1 MGLNKKNFDAVIVVE
16 GKDDTIRLKQ
26 FFPGIE
32 TIETNGSAVSDEV
45 LKQIQ
50 KLSESRQIIVFT
62 DPDFN
67 GERIRR
73 IVTKAVPDAKQAFIT
88 RKEGEPHK
96 KGSLGVEH
104 ASKEALEHALSDL
117 HEVEPQ
123 KSDLTPAIYRQLGL
137 AGGSGS
143 RKLREQVGIK
153 LRVGYGNSKQFYN
166 RLHTFGVSLAE
177 LKAAVKEVENDRYF
191 VKAKKNLGQ
200 NFLVDQTAILGIVEA
215 AGIKKDDQ
223 VIEIGPGIGSLTEQL
238 LLAGAKV
245 FAYEVDDSLPT
256 ILQNELPKKIDDQPL
271 ASRFKI
277 LLKDVLKANFKE
289 DIGDFF
295 DFTKPIKVVANLPY
309 YITTPIIFAL
319 AESDLHF
326 TSLTLMM
333 QKEVAE
339 RLEAQPGSKD
349 YGPLT
354 ISVQTEMKVKLA
366 LQVGRNSFMPRP
378 KVDSSVVVLT
388 PLKEKP
394 AIEDRKH
401 FIWVVKMCFSQR
413 RKTLNNNLKS
423 LLPDKTKRDE
433 LITELGVD
441 PRIRP
446 EDLTIEQFIKIAKFI
461 PAK

>member
-1 MGLNKKNFDAVIVVE
+1 MTNNIPISSPVRTQAIV
-16 GKDDTIRLKQ
+16 
-26 FFPGIE
+26 
-32 TIETNGSAVSDEV
+32 N
-45 LKQIQ
+45 
-50 KLSESRQIIVFT
+50 
-62 DPDFN
+62 
-67 GERIRR
+67 
-73 IVTKAVPDAKQAFIT
+73 
-88 RKEGEPHK
+88 
-96 KGSLGVEH
+96 
-104 ASKEALEHALSDL
+104 
-117 HEVEPQ
+117 
-123 KSDLTPAIYRQLGL
+123 
-137 AGGSGS
+137 
-143 RKLREQVGIK
+143 
-153 LRVGYGNSKQFYN
+153 
-166 RLHTFGVSLAE
+166 
-177 LKAAVKEVENDRYF
+177 RYF

-433 LITELGVD
+433 LITELGVE

>member
-1 MGLNKKNFDAVIVVE
+1 MTNNIPIGSPVRTQAIV
-16 GKDDTIRLKQ
+16 
-26 FFPGIE
+26 
-32 TIETNGSAVSDEV
+32 N
-45 LKQIQ
+45 
-50 KLSESRQIIVFT
+50 
-62 DPDFN
+62 
-67 GERIRR
+67 
-73 IVTKAVPDAKQAFIT
+73 
-88 RKEGEPHK
+88 
-96 KGSLGVEH
+96 
-104 ASKEALEHALSDL
+104 
-117 HEVEPQ
+117 
-123 KSDLTPAIYRQLGL
+123 
-137 AGGSGS
+137 
-143 RKLREQVGIK
+143 
-153 LRVGYGNSKQFYN
+153 
-166 RLHTFGVSLAE
+166 
-177 LKAAVKEVENDRYF
+177 RYF

-215 AGIKKDDQ
+215 AGIKKNDQ

-309 YITTPIIFAL
+309 YITTPIIFTL

-394 AIEDRKH
+394 AIEERKH

-433 LITELGVD
+433 LITELGVE

>member
-1 MGLNKKNFDAVIVVE
+1 MTNNIPIGSPVRTQAIV
-16 GKDDTIRLKQ
+16 
-26 FFPGIE
+26 
-32 TIETNGSAVSDEV
+32 N
-45 LKQIQ
+45 
-50 KLSESRQIIVFT
+50 
-62 DPDFN
+62 
-67 GERIRR
+67 
-73 IVTKAVPDAKQAFIT
+73 
-88 RKEGEPHK
+88 
-96 KGSLGVEH
+96 
-104 ASKEALEHALSDL
+104 
-117 HEVEPQ
+117 
-123 KSDLTPAIYRQLGL
+123 
-137 AGGSGS
+137 
-143 RKLREQVGIK
+143 
-153 LRVGYGNSKQFYN
+153 
-166 RLHTFGVSLAE
+166 
-177 LKAAVKEVENDRYF
+177 RYF

-333 QKEVAE
+333 QREVAE

-433 LITELGVD
+433 LITELGVE

>member
-1 MGLNKKNFDAVIVVE
+1 MTNNIPIGSPVRTQAIV
-16 GKDDTIRLKQ
+16 
-26 FFPGIE
+26 
-32 TIETNGSAVSDEV
+32 N
-45 LKQIQ
+45 
-50 KLSESRQIIVFT
+50 
-62 DPDFN
+62 
-67 GERIRR
+67 
-73 IVTKAVPDAKQAFIT
+73 
-88 RKEGEPHK
+88 
-96 KGSLGVEH
+96 
-104 ASKEALEHALSDL
+104 
-117 HEVEPQ
+117 
-123 KSDLTPAIYRQLGL
+123 
-137 AGGSGS
+137 
-143 RKLREQVGIK
+143 
-153 LRVGYGNSKQFYN
+153 
-166 RLHTFGVSLAE
+166 
-177 LKAAVKEVENDRYF
+177 RYF

-339 RLEAQPGSKD
+339 RLEAQPGSTD

-433 LITELGVD
+433 LITELGVE

>member
-1 MGLNKKNFDAVIVVE
+1 MTNNIPIGSPVRTQAIV
-16 GKDDTIRLKQ
+16 
-26 FFPGIE
+26 
-32 TIETNGSAVSDEV
+32 N
-45 LKQIQ
+45 
-50 KLSESRQIIVFT
+50 
-62 DPDFN
+62 
-67 GERIRR
+67 
-73 IVTKAVPDAKQAFIT
+73 
-88 RKEGEPHK
+88 
-96 KGSLGVEH
+96 
-104 ASKEALEHALSDL
+104 
-117 HEVEPQ
+117 
-123 KSDLTPAIYRQLGL
+123 
-137 AGGSGS
+137 
-143 RKLREQVGIK
+143 
-153 LRVGYGNSKQFYN
+153 
-166 RLHTFGVSLAE
+166 
-177 LKAAVKEVENDRYF
+177 RYF

-333 QKEVAE
+333 QKEVAK

-433 LITELGVD
+433 LITELGVE

>member
-1 MGLNKKNFDAVIVVE
+1 MTNNIPIGSPVRTQAIV
-16 GKDDTIRLKQ
+16 
-26 FFPGIE
+26 
-32 TIETNGSAVSDEV
+32 N
-45 LKQIQ
+45 
-50 KLSESRQIIVFT
+50 
-62 DPDFN
+62 
-67 GERIRR
+67 
-73 IVTKAVPDAKQAFIT
+73 
-88 RKEGEPHK
+88 
-96 KGSLGVEH
+96 
-104 ASKEALEHALSDL
+104 
-117 HEVEPQ
+117 
-123 KSDLTPAIYRQLGL
+123 
-137 AGGSGS
+137 
-143 RKLREQVGIK
+143 
-153 LRVGYGNSKQFYN
+153 
-166 RLHTFGVSLAE
+166 
-177 LKAAVKEVENDRYF
+177 RYF

-413 RKTLNNNLKS
+413 RKTLNNSLKS

-433 LITELGVD
+433 LIAELGVE

>member
-1 MGLNKKNFDAVIVVE
+1 MTNNIPIGSPVRTQAIV
-16 GKDDTIRLKQ
+16 
-26 FFPGIE
+26 
-32 TIETNGSAVSDEV
+32 N
-45 LKQIQ
+45 
-50 KLSESRQIIVFT
+50 
-62 DPDFN
+62 
-67 GERIRR
+67 
-73 IVTKAVPDAKQAFIT
+73 
-88 RKEGEPHK
+88 
-96 KGSLGVEH
+96 
-104 ASKEALEHALSDL
+104 
-117 HEVEPQ
+117 
-123 KSDLTPAIYRQLGL
+123 
-137 AGGSGS
+137 
-143 RKLREQVGIK
+143 
-153 LRVGYGNSKQFYN
+153 
-166 RLHTFGVSLAE
+166 
-177 LKAAVKEVENDRYF
+177 RYF

-339 RLEAQPGSKD
+339 RLEAQSGSKD

-423 LLPDKTKRDE
+423 LLPDKTKRDK

>member
-1 MGLNKKNFDAVIVVE
+1 MTNNIPIGSPVRTQAIV
-16 GKDDTIRLKQ
+16 
-26 FFPGIE
+26 
-32 TIETNGSAVSDEV
+32 N
-45 LKQIQ
+45 
-50 KLSESRQIIVFT
+50 
-62 DPDFN
+62 
-67 GERIRR
+67 
-73 IVTKAVPDAKQAFIT
+73 
-88 RKEGEPHK
+88 
-96 KGSLGVEH
+96 
-104 ASKEALEHALSDL
+104 
-117 HEVEPQ
+117 
-123 KSDLTPAIYRQLGL
+123 
-137 AGGSGS
+137 
-143 RKLREQVGIK
+143 
-153 LRVGYGNSKQFYN
+153 
-166 RLHTFGVSLAE
+166 
-177 LKAAVKEVENDRYF
+177 RYF

-215 AGIKKDDQ
+215 AGIKEDDQ

-433 LITELGVD
+433 LITELGVE

>member
-1 MGLNKKNFDAVIVVE
+1 MTNNIPIGSPVRTQAIV
-16 GKDDTIRLKQ
+16 
-26 FFPGIE
+26 
-32 TIETNGSAVSDEV
+32 N
-45 LKQIQ
+45 
-50 KLSESRQIIVFT
+50 
-62 DPDFN
+62 
-67 GERIRR
+67 
-73 IVTKAVPDAKQAFIT
+73 
-88 RKEGEPHK
+88 
-96 KGSLGVEH
+96 
-104 ASKEALEHALSDL
+104 
-117 HEVEPQ
+117 
-123 KSDLTPAIYRQLGL
+123 
-137 AGGSGS
+137 
-143 RKLREQVGIK
+143 
-153 LRVGYGNSKQFYN
+153 
-166 RLHTFGVSLAE
+166 
-177 LKAAVKEVENDRYF
+177 RYF

-215 AGIKKDDQ
+215 AGIKKNDQ

-256 ILQNELPKKIDDQPL
+256 ILQNELPKKVDDQPL

-339 RLEAQPGSKD
+339 RLEAQSGSKD

-433 LITELGVD
+433 LITELGVE

>member
-1 MGLNKKNFDAVIVVE
+1 MTNNIPIGSPVRTQAIV
-16 GKDDTIRLKQ
+16 
-26 FFPGIE
+26 
-32 TIETNGSAVSDEV
+32 N
-45 LKQIQ
+45 
-50 KLSESRQIIVFT
+50 
-62 DPDFN
+62 
-67 GERIRR
+67 
-73 IVTKAVPDAKQAFIT
+73 
-88 RKEGEPHK
+88 
-96 KGSLGVEH
+96 
-104 ASKEALEHALSDL
+104 
-117 HEVEPQ
+117 
-123 KSDLTPAIYRQLGL
+123 
-137 AGGSGS
+137 
-143 RKLREQVGIK
+143 
-153 LRVGYGNSKQFYN
+153 
-166 RLHTFGVSLAE
+166 
-177 LKAAVKEVENDRYF
+177 RYF

-433 LITELGVD
+433 LITELGVE

-446 EDLTIEQFIKIAKFI
+446 EDLTIEQFIKLAKFI

>member
-1 MGLNKKNFDAVIVVE
+1 MTNNIPIGSPVRTQAIV
-16 GKDDTIRLKQ
+16 
-26 FFPGIE
+26 
-32 TIETNGSAVSDEV
+32 N
-45 LKQIQ
+45 
-50 KLSESRQIIVFT
+50 
-62 DPDFN
+62 
-67 GERIRR
+67 
-73 IVTKAVPDAKQAFIT
+73 
-88 RKEGEPHK
+88 
-96 KGSLGVEH
+96 
-104 ASKEALEHALSDL
+104 
-117 HEVEPQ
+117 
-123 KSDLTPAIYRQLGL
+123 
-137 AGGSGS
+137 
-143 RKLREQVGIK
+143 
-153 LRVGYGNSKQFYN
+153 
-166 RLHTFGVSLAE
+166 
-177 LKAAVKEVENDRYF
+177 RYF

-309 YITTPIIFAL
+309 YITTPIIFTL

-433 LITELGVD
+433 LITELGVE

>member
-1 MGLNKKNFDAVIVVE
+1 MTNNIPIGSPVRTQAIV
-16 GKDDTIRLKQ
+16 
-26 FFPGIE
+26 
-32 TIETNGSAVSDEV
+32 N
-45 LKQIQ
+45 
-50 KLSESRQIIVFT
+50 
-62 DPDFN
+62 
-67 GERIRR
+67 
-73 IVTKAVPDAKQAFIT
+73 
-88 RKEGEPHK
+88 
-96 KGSLGVEH
+96 
-104 ASKEALEHALSDL
+104 
-117 HEVEPQ
+117 
-123 KSDLTPAIYRQLGL
+123 
-137 AGGSGS
+137 
-143 RKLREQVGIK
+143 
-153 LRVGYGNSKQFYN
+153 
-166 RLHTFGVSLAE
+166 
-177 LKAAVKEVENDRYF
+177 RYF

-277 LLKDVLKANFKE
+277 FLKDVLKANFKE

-433 LITELGVD
+433 LITELGVE

>member
-1 MGLNKKNFDAVIVVE
+1 MTNNIPIGSPVRTQAIV
-16 GKDDTIRLKQ
+16 
-26 FFPGIE
+26 
-32 TIETNGSAVSDEV
+32 N
-45 LKQIQ
+45 
-50 KLSESRQIIVFT
+50 
-62 DPDFN
+62 
-67 GERIRR
+67 
-73 IVTKAVPDAKQAFIT
+73 
-88 RKEGEPHK
+88 
-96 KGSLGVEH
+96 
-104 ASKEALEHALSDL
+104 
-117 HEVEPQ
+117 
-123 KSDLTPAIYRQLGL
+123 
-137 AGGSGS
+137 
-143 RKLREQVGIK
+143 
-153 LRVGYGNSKQFYN
+153 
-166 RLHTFGVSLAE
+166 
-177 LKAAVKEVENDRYF
+177 RYF

-378 KVDSSVVVLT
+378 KVDSNVVVLT

-433 LITELGVD
+433 LITELGVE

-446 EDLTIEQFIKIAKFI
+446 EDLTIEQFIKIARFI